1 MTEPTQLDFY
11 FDVRCPYAW
20 RTSLWVREVCQQRPV
35 VVTWKQFS
43 LSIVNNADPE
53 SDMARRDLM
62 LGRLFIGAERL
73 GGNGAV
79 DRLYLALGDAMHGD
93 KLDPMADQVLGGAL
107 TKAGLPADLRDAVLA
122 DDTTLHDYR
131 ASHEEALR
139 LGAFGVPSLVFDGA
153 DAAYFGPVV
162 EPIPT
167 GASAVELWDFTLW
180 SAQQPYLW
188 EWKRDRKGRKLGP
201 QPATVVLG
209 ATSEASDADACAWVP
224 GSR

>member
-1 MTEPTQLDFY
+1 MSEPTQLDFY

-20 RTSLWVREVCQQRPV
+20 RTSLWMRDVSQQRPV
-35 VVTWKQFS
+35 VVAWKLFS
-43 LSIVNNADPE
+43 LSMVNNADPE
-53 SDMARRDLM
+53 SDMARRDLI

-73 GGNGAV
+73 GGNAAV
-79 DRLYLALGDAMHGD
+79 DRLYLALGDAIHGD
-93 KLDPMADQVLGGAL
+93 KLDPMDDQVLGTVLA
-107 TKAGLPADLRDAVLA
+107 KAGLPADLRETVLA
-122 DDTTLHDYR
+122 DETTLRDYR

-139 LGAFGVPSLVFDGA
+139 LGAFGVPSLVIDGA
-153 DAAYFGPVV
+153 DTAYFGPVV

-167 GASAVELWDFTLW
+167 GVSALELWDFTRW

-201 QPATVVLG
+201 QPATVALDA
-209 ATSEASDADACAWVP
+209 ATEGSDADACAWVP

>member
-1 MTEPTQLDFY
+1 MSEPTQLDFY

-43 LSIVNNADPE
+43 LSMVNNVDPE
-53 SDMARRDLM
+53 SDMARRGLM
-62 LGRLFIGAERL
+62 IGRLFIGAERL
-73 GGNGAV
+73 GGNAAV
-79 DRLYLALGDAMHGD
+79 DRLYVALGDAMHGD
-93 KLDPMADQVLGGAL
+93 KLDPTDDQVLRAVL

-122 DDTTLHDYR
+122 DETTERDYR
-131 ASHEEALR
+131 ASHEEGLAK
-139 LGAFGVPSLVFDGA
+139 GAFGVPSLVFDGA
-153 DAAYFGPVV
+153 ETAYFGPVI

-167 GASAVELWDFTLW
+167 GTSAVELWDFTRW

-201 QPATVVLG
+201 QPATVALD
-209 ATSEASDADACAWVP
+209 AASETSDEDVCAWVP
-224 GSR
+224 GGR